1 MCVVRSSP
9 REQAALAAFEA
20 KLRTHA
26 LLWDFPN
33 SRQNQITESE
43 FVCKKGYLIMQALS
57 YIGIDISKAT
67 LDVDNMQK
75 HLFTCTNDAKD
86 FQRIITACH
95 ESQAQ
100 IIAIEATGGYE
111 RELVN
116 ALLQADLP
124 VAVVQPKCARH
135 FALSTKTLAK
145 TDKIDCRMLAQFAA
159 ATNPRLY
166 EKPSENVQKLRALY
180 DRRKQVIDDRVR
192 ETGRLE
198 ACPCT
203 HVATRI
209 QEHIKLLREEE
220 ATLQE
225 LIEACIK
232 EDQDLHGKQQELLST
247 LGVGPQTATALLT
260 HLPELGTVNRQHIAA
275 LAGIA
280 PYDRSSGAWTGRS
293 SIKGGRHE
301 VRCALYMA
309 ALCATRHDPV
319 IKVIYQRLVKKGK
332 PKKVAII
339 ACARKLLVHL
349 NSMLRDYRETK
360 IALT

>member
-1 MCVVRSSP
+1 
-9 REQAALAAFEA
+9 
-20 KLRTHA
+20 
-26 LLWDFPN
+26 
-33 SRQNQITESE
+33 
-43 FVCKKGYLIMQALS
+43 MQASS

-67 LDVDNMQK
+67 LDVGNTQK
-75 HLFTCTNDAKD
+75 HLFTCANTTKS
-86 FQRIITACH
+86 FEKIIAVCR

-111 RELVN
+111 RGLVH

-220 ATLQE
+220 ATLQA

-247 LGVGPQTATALLT
+247 LGVGQQTATALLT

-319 IKVIYQRLVKKGK
+319 IKVIYQRLLKKGK